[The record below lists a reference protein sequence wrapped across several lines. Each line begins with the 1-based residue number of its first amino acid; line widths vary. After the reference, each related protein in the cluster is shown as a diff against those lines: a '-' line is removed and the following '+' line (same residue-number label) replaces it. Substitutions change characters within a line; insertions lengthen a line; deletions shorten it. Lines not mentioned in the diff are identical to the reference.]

1 MNAFKCFQEFV
12 LDDEQL
18 TQLRGGSAIGPPPWD
33 DPDDDDD

>member
-12 LDDEQL
+12 VEDEQL
-18 TQLRGGSAIGPPPWD
+18 TELRGGRAYPPPWD